1 MPNFTGYE
9 HELNTFADIEEYLMI
24 FINNFRIA
32 QIDSI
37 LLQES
42 TLSQPTATTNQLT
55 LDSLVSSLYFLTPIM
70 VKYL

>member
-9 HELNTFADIEEYLMI
+9 HQLNTFADIEEYLMI
-24 FINNFRIA
+24 FINNLTIA

-42 TLSQPTATTNQLT
+42 TLSQPTAITNQLT